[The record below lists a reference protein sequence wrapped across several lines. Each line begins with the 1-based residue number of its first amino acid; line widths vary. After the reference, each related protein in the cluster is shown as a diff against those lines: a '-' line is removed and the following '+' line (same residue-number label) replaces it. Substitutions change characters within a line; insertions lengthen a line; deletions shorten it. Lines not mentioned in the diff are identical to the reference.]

1 MRAKYPGAYDDMS
14 DADLEK
20 AVVAK
25 YPEYQDLATKTPPS
39 EHASTMSRISEG
51 FQRTFHP
58 IDALTGAAEGAWNT
72 IRHPVD
78 TAVGVGKSLANES
91 ERLNTLAQQGNEGTS
106 ALNWVPF
113 VGPQLAHAAET
124 IRGGN
129 VAGGLAETAGTVA
142 TNEVVPATLREAGR
156 VLRGVAAPVMEG
168 ALRINAPIARK
179 FGRDKIGRVAVDE
192 RIMPTKAGATKAG
205 ELINATV
212 AEKEA
217 GLQAAGQRA
226 SILPKGILADAF
238 KDVTPG
244 YHQQRMGGGGS
255 GMADFE
261 LARNF
266 YNEHPRGISPS
277 DLNQA
282 KVYWDDISDAAHRAL
297 PTGGRLGVEER
308 LPMAMAKSAK
318 RTLEEVA
325 PGTNDLNQRIMGL
338 KGAQLGARGRAD
350 IPAGGLDNIA
360 AGYGVTAAMATGSP
374 KTAMAIAAAR
384 AARDP
389 RVMAGGAIGL
399 NELGKL
405 LQRGGSGLPAQL
417 QRAITLMFLQ
427 GKQP

>member
-58 IDALTGAAEGAWNT
+58 IDALTGAAEGAWHT

-113 VGPQLAHAAET
+113 VGPQLAHAADT

-142 TNEVVPATLREAGR
+142 TNEVVPATLRGAGR

-192 RIMPTKAGATKAG
+192 RIMPTMGGAEKAGRLIQATG
-205 ELINATV
+205 R
-212 AEKEA
+212 EKEA
-217 GLQAAGQRA
+217 LLQAADQRA
-226 SILPKGILADAF
+226 SVLPTGILADAF
-238 KDVTPG
+238 EEVRPG
-244 YHQQRMGGGGS
+244 YHQQRLGGGGK
-255 GMADFE
+255 GPADFE
-261 LARNF
+261 LARKF
-266 YNEHPRGISPS
+266 FDEHPRGISPS

-282 KVYWDDISDAAHRAL
+282 KVYWDDISDAARRAL
-297 PTGGRLGVEER
+297 PTGGRLGVKER
-308 LPMAMAKSAK
+308 LPIALAKSAN
-318 RTLEEVA
+318 RTIEKVA
-325 PGTNDLNQRIMGL
+325 PGTSALNQRIMGL

-350 IPAGGLDNIA
+350 IPARGLENIA
-360 AGYGVTAAMATGSP
+360 TAFTGATALAQGSP
-374 KTAMAIAAAR
+374 KVAAAALAAR
-384 AARDP
+384 ALREP
-389 RVMAGGAIGL
+389 TVMAGGAIGM

-405 LQRGGSGLPAQL
+405 SQWGGSGLPATL
-417 QRAITLMFLQ
+417 QRALTLMFLQ
-427 GKQP
+427 GK